1 MKKLKILIVMM
12 LATSIFCSAQT
23 YNYGTN
29 LFTNGDLE
37 SWTTSGTFPDGWGLS
52 TSTTPPTIATGSA
65 SQFVKETAAGVKIS
79 GNTTLRLSNNKQYFY
94 RDITVVSGATYRF
107 GLTAR
112 LLDAPGASGGT
123 LTTGTMNVYAYPVTS
138 GTQGAEYNHLL
149 FNSGTNASKTFEF
162 TATSTTVRIAF
173 NKNYTITTQA
183 YAYIDDIA
191 LQKKS
196 QVTALT
202 ITPPTIASKVYD
214 GNNTSGTITSGTLS
228 GFNGSETVTVS
239 AAVGT
244 YADAN
249 VGTGKTATIVYTL
262 ADGTN
267 GGLAANYT
275 LANGTATGDI
285 TPATPTVSIY
295 GSNLVNNGDF
305 ETSGWADGIAAIPPS
320 WSAASSANIY
330 KEPVSGYYGISGTQ
344 SVRLGSAG
352 SYVAIYQDV
361 VLEAG
366 QTYRYG
372 CTGRLLDAAGASG
385 GTLTGTPTLT
395 MEVREVIGGTP
406 SASVLKFFSFSSNTN
421 HTQTDEFT
429 VGSNTTI
436 RLTLYK
442 STKIVYIDDVF
453 LLKKNGTG
461 SFVYSGFPQS
471 LQAFN
476 TGTSTSYSF
485 SYTGTNGTS
494 YGPITTAPT
503 NVGSYT
509 TTATVLANGNY
520 GSATSSSSAFSIT
533 KATPTLTVSN
543 TPVTY
548 DGTAHS
554 ATASASEGGVVTNIS
569 TGGAPNQTNAGI
581 YSVTADIAAS
591 TNYNAATGVTATNSF
606 VIDKASQTITFGA
619 LPTGKTIGES
629 DFAPAATSATSG
641 VNVISYSTSDATV
654 ASISGIGQI
663 HIVGVGT
670 CTIYADQASSTNY
683 NAATQQSQ
691 SLTIAARPLIILGIN
706 ATSAD
711 LTNPVA
717 DISVPANADLTIGAD
732 RTIHNISI
740 ERGGKVTLNDGYS
753 LIVNDININSDAN
766 GTGTFVDKNA
776 TNAHGL
782 TVNGTST
789 VQQYV
794 TSTAKGVTGRNWYVS
809 SPVSAAV
816 SSTITTATTNDLV
829 SYNET
834 TGGWDNAGSTMGIMK
849 GYIAIS
855 PAQNTTLV
863 FSGGSLNTG
872 SQSVSNLSY
881 AGATKKGFNLIGNP
895 YPSYLDWD
903 LGTVSNV
910 LTSVWYRSKST
921 GAYLFQTYNTLGGL
935 PTATNGGTNLI
946 PPMQAFWVRATS
958 ATNSV
963 SFDNTMRSHQDQTVA
978 TNRLKSPSKA
988 NALQQV
994 LRLAVSNGVN
1004 TDETVLYSNP
1014 NALNGADNYDS
1025 PKMTN
1030 ANIAIPEL
1038 YTLVEGEQMVIN
1050 GLNTIPYDTEIPLGF
1065 TTGQTNSFT
1074 IKASLISNFDAGTQ
1088 ILLKDYQDINNP
1100 VTTDLSDGSNYTF
1113 TSDATSNN
1121 TNRFTLTFRAP
1132 SVSTGINPENN
1143 NNIWI
1148 STHDGQLVVNGN
1160 SNSETIVSVYN
1171 AIGQKI
1177 ASQRMTESTKALNT
1191 KLATGVYMVAV
1202 SNAGKNITKKIIID

>member
-1 MKKLKILIVMM
+1 M
-12 LATSIFCSAQT
+12 
-23 YNYGTN
+23 
-29 LFTNGDLE
+29 
-37 SWTTSGTFPDGWGLS
+37 
-52 TSTTPPTIATGSA
+52 
-65 SQFVKETAAGVKIS
+65 
-79 GNTTLRLSNNKQYFY
+79 
-94 RDITVVSGATYRF
+94 
-107 GLTAR
+107 
-112 LLDAPGASGGT
+112 
-123 LTTGTMNVYAYPVTS
+123 
-138 GTQGAEYNHLL
+138 
-149 FNSGTNASKTFEF
+149 
-162 TATSTTVRIAF
+162 
-173 NKNYTITTQA
+173 
-183 YAYIDDIA
+183 
-191 LQKKS
+191 
-196 QVTALT
+196 
-202 ITPPTIASKVYD
+202 
-214 GNNTSGTITSGTLS
+214 
-228 GFNGSETVTVS
+228 
-239 AAVGT
+239 
-244 YADAN
+244 
-249 VGTGKTATIVYTL
+249 
-262 ADGTN
+262 
-267 GGLAANYT
+267 
-275 LANGTATGDI
+275 
-285 TPATPTVSIY
+285 
-295 GSNLVNNGDF
+295 
-305 ETSGWADGIAAIPPS
+305 
-320 WSAASSANIY
+320 
-330 KEPVSGYYGISGTQ
+330 
-344 SVRLGSAG
+344 
-352 SYVAIYQDV
+352 
-361 VLEAG
+361 
-366 QTYRYG
+366 
-372 CTGRLLDAAGASG
+372 
-385 GTLTGTPTLT
+385 
-395 MEVREVIGGTP
+395 
-406 SASVLKFFSFSSNTN
+406 
-421 HTQTDEFT
+421 
-429 VGSNTTI
+429 
-436 RLTLYK
+436 
-442 STKIVYIDDVF
+442 
-453 LLKKNGTG
+453 
-461 SFVYSGFPQS
+461 
-471 LQAFN
+471 
-476 TGTSTSYSF
+476 
-485 SYTGTNGTS
+485 
-494 YGPITTAPT
+494 
-503 NVGSYT
+503 
-509 TTATVLANGNY
+509 
-520 GSATSSSSAFSIT
+520 
-533 KATPTLTVSN
+533 
-543 TPVTY
+543 
-548 DGTAHS
+548 
-554 ATASASEGGVVTNIS
+554 
-569 TGGAPNQTNAGI
+569 
-581 YSVTADIAAS
+581 
-591 TNYNAATGVTATNSF
+591 
-606 VIDKASQTITFGA
+606 
-619 LPTGKTIGES
+619 
-629 DFAPAATSATSG
+629 
-641 VNVISYSTSDATV
+641 NVISYSTSDATV

-1100 VTTDLSDGSNYTF
+1100 VTTDLSDGSNYAF